1 MKFHVLALLLLGSG
15 MLVTIN
21 PAPKLARGLLL
32 VSYNAERQVAL
43 IDLSTQKALV
53 TLPSSGGPHEITVSR
68 DGSLAYVADTGTGP
82 GGGSGNS
89 VVVLD
94 LKARRLMKTLT
105 ACERP
110 HDTRLSR
117 DGRLLWV
124 ACAPM
129 KAVLEMDATTGAVR
143 KTWNTGL
150 DGGWFVEVTPDDGK
164 LYVPHLEGKALT
176 VIDRKTG
183 DVSKLLSGT
192 TQFALAMS
200 PNGRDVWV
208 SDADENRVSIIDT
221 SNDRVRAT
229 VKLGVLE
236 KGQMS
241 FSRLLFTRDG
251 KQVVVVRGPKFLVID
266 ATSHSILWSINMP
279 HDGKVVT
286 VSGDSRH
293 AFISHPSND
302 RVSVIDLLE
311 RRIESTFTVG
321 KQPDGLAWVKA

>member
-1 MKFHVLALLLLGSG
+1 MKSHVLALLLLGSG
-15 MLVTIN
+15 IPFTID

-105 ACERP
+105 ACEMP

-176 VIDRKTG
+176 VINRRRG
-183 DVSKLLSGT
+183 DSRTIFSGT
-192 TQFALAMS
+192 TQLGVAIS
-200 PNGRDVWV
+200 PDGREVWV
-208 SDADENRVSIIDT
+208 SDADENKLSIVDT
-221 SNDRVRAT
+221 STDQVRTT
-229 VKLGVLE
+229 VKLDPLE
-236 KGQMS
+236 KGQQG
-241 FSRLLFTRDG
+241 FSRLRYY
-251 KQVVVVRGPKFLVID
+251 
-266 ATSHSILWSINMP
+266 A
-279 HDGKVVT
+279 
-286 VSGDSRH
+286 
-293 AFISHPSND
+293 
-302 RVSVIDLLE
+302 E
-311 RRIESTFTVG
+311 R
-321 KQPDGLAWVKA
+321 